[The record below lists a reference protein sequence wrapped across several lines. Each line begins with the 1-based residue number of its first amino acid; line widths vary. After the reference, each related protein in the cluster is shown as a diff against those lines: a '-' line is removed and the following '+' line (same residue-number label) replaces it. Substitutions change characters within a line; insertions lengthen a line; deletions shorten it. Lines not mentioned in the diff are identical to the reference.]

1 MTDAASGRDQLIAL
15 IYEADERAQ
24 ASYIFEAAPEALV
37 WAHADSL
44 LDDPEEGYL
53 VGPTLLEGI
62 GIAYP
67 RLQNKAAAADVL
79 AHALSPTQ
87 DSLVFHEAQRVIFTH
102 VFDWDQEATD
112 RFYDLFESSYRYN
125 GANADAFI
133 RETALEGSVMLPVLR
148 GDEAMLHSAI
158 GLLIKKFPEPPPD
171 PGDAASLT
179 VKAVKLLG
187 RCYDRLP
194 SSVAIEKKLKE
205 VEQKPNWL
213 AANEARFTLG
223 IVQLYDAFRSNTR
236 DDFISALAAAQ
247 SYFENAAKAEEGRT
261 DAELF
266 DAIARCYLLMLKSA
280 PAQEISE
287 ATHEAQEILTERLL
301 AFGGATRAISLH
313 MANMESRLVQVI
325 VHLSRWAE
333 QLDSATQ
340 LSYSS
345 PRLQVLAQAYAVVR
359 ETQAVEGILGDA
371 GRLTE
376 ELVLLPEVGGRF
388 FRTQEIQAS
397 FSEALA
403 DPALVAIMP
412 PYEVDFYRL
421 VLQQLG
427 GSPPPKD
434 EAATGLNRILVAA
447 QSEDPKLAAQ
457 LAEIQ
462 SSGKSDADK
471 FEDLAWAYL
480 HDSRIWRTRAWY
492 LDLRA
497 QEISDRI
504 TNELLEKL
512 SWDEHSDKSYYLG
525 EAVKIAAQY
534 HYNLFILDV
543 AKAMPTR
550 NVEFLFATD
559 SKIYGGKGGLGENA
573 REEHLESDFY
583 NSTRTSNWARAIE
596 RQTISIV
603 PGRTDL
609 LFRFRNSTIFPIEV
623 KAEGSNIS
631 RDHIRDRYVAQAQ
644 AYGMLR
650 VSFLFVLD
658 TTPKSKSTPPTNV
671 ADYCYVDHVAV
682 PGEIEANYVAVFIF
696 PANQYL
702 PHTFSKRIR
711 T

>member
-1 MTDAASGRDQLIAL
+1 MTDAISGRDQLIEL
-15 IYEADERAQ
+15 IYEADAHTQ
-24 ASYIFEAAPEALV
+24 PSYIFETAPEALV
-37 WAHADSL
+37 WAHANSL

-87 DSLVFHEAQRVIFTH
+87 DMLVFHEAQRVVLSH
-102 VFDWDQEATD
+102 VLAWDQEVTD

-125 GANADAFI
+125 RANANAFI
-133 RETALEGSVMLPVLR
+133 RETALEGTVMLPVLR

-158 GLLIKKFPEPPPD
+158 GLLIKKFPEPPSD

-194 SSVAIEKKLKE
+194 SSIAIEKKLKE

-223 IVQLYDAFRSNTR
+223 IVQLYNAFRSNTR

-247 SYFENAAKAEEGRT
+247 SYFERAAKAAEGRT

-266 DAIARCYLLMLKSA
+266 DAIARCYLLMLQSGSA
-280 PAQEISE
+280 HEISE
-287 ATHEAQEILTERLL
+287 VAREAQQILTERLL
-301 AFGGATRAISLH
+301 AFGGASREILLPTAT
-313 MANMESRLVQVI
+313 MEARLVQVV

-333 QLDSATQ
+333 QLESAPQ

-359 ETQAVEGILGDA
+359 EAQAVEGLLGDA
-371 GRLTE
+371 GHLTE
-376 ELVLLPEVGGRF
+376 DLVLLPQVGGRF
-388 FRTQEIQAS
+388 FRNREIRTS

-403 DPALVAIMP
+403 DPEWVAIMP

-421 VLQQLG
+421 VLQHLEG
-427 GSPPPKD
+427 TPPPKD
-434 EAATGLNRILVAA
+434 EAAAGLNGILVAA
-447 QSEDPKLAAQ
+447 QSENPALAEQLAAI
-457 LAEIQ
+457 L
-462 SSGKSDADK
+462 SSEKSDAHK
-471 FEDLAWAYL
+471 LEDLAWAYFNAT
-480 HDSRIWRTRAWY
+480 RIWETRAWY
-492 LDLRA
+492 LDRRA
-497 QEISDRI
+497 EEIADRI
-504 TNELLEKL
+504 TNELLDKL
-512 SWDEHSDKSYYLG
+512 SWDRQSDKSNYLG
-525 EAVKIAAQY
+525 DAVKIAAQY

-543 AKAMPTR
+543 AKAMPNR
-550 NVEFLFATD
+550 NVAFLFATD
-559 SKIYGGKGGLGENA
+559 SKIYGGRGGLGEQA
-573 REEHLESDFY
+573 GEQHLEGDFY
-583 NSTRTSNWARAIE
+583 NTTRNSNWANVIE
-596 RQTISIV
+596 RQASSIA

-609 LFRFRNSTIFPIEV
+609 VFRFPNSIIFPIEV
-623 KAEGSNIS
+623 KAEGNDVSPENI
-631 RDHIRDRYVAQAQ
+631 HNRYVAQVQ

-658 TTPKSKSTPPTNV
+658 TTPKSKHLPLKNV
-671 ADYCYVDHVAV
+671 ADYCYIDHVTV
-682 PGEIEANYVAVFIF
+682 SGEIEVNYVAVFVF
-696 PANQYL
+696 PANRYL
-702 PHTFSKRIR
+702 PSTFSP
-711 T
+711 